1 MEHCGDDY
9 LTALAE
15 SVQDTEEW
23 DDIHAMESEA
33 CGALSNMFGR
43 DIPHGVEADNDGDN
57 INMVEDSPEREEYP
71 NFMVLDSSDS
81 EELEF
86 RTPMRKKVGSNPS
99 SVVRPSSLLVS
110 WLYRL

>member
-23 DDIHAMESEA
+23 DDIQAMESEA

-43 DIPHGVEADNDGDN
+43 DIPNGVEVDNDGDN

-86 RTPMRKKVGSNPS
+86 RTPVRKNVGSNPS